1 MAPLPPLP
9 PESTRRVYI
18 VYTSGGEEHT
28 MSIRIPPG
36 VSGGTLDDYLNEV
49 ITAMLPLMST
59 ADTVIR
65 VDDSAA
71 GSNIRFPLFPVGLA
85 GTGGTPTINDQTK
98 SAFMSMT
105 GKGSDGRL
113 VSVSFY
119 YPDAANFADTRVA
132 LGVLGTAQT
141 DWYNAVGFSSTG
153 LSPRT
158 IGGASPTWNAY
169 VNIARSAYWQREF
182 R

>member
-9 PESTRRVYI
+9 PDNTRRGFI

-28 MSIRIPPG
+28 TCLRIPTG
-36 VSGGTLDDYLNEV
+36 VSLSTVEEYFEEV
-49 ITAMLPLMST
+49 IAAMLPLMST
-59 ADTVIR
+59 TDSVIR
-65 VDDSAA
+65 VDEAAA
-71 GSNIRFPLFPVGLA
+71 GSNIRFLLIPSGA
-85 GTGGTPTINDQTK
+85 TGTGGTPTLNDQTR
-98 SAFMSMT
+98 SAFMSMS
-105 GKGSDGRL
+105 GKGNDGRL
-113 VSVSFY
+113 VTCSFY

-141 DWYNAVGFSSTG
+141 AWYNAIGFNSSG
-153 LSPRT
+153 MRPRT
-158 IGGASPTWNAY
+158 IGGGIPVWNAY

>member
-1 MAPLPPLP
+1 MAPLEPLP
-9 PESTRRVYI
+9 PDSTRRAYI

-28 MSIRIPPG
+28 STIRVPAG
-36 VSGGTLDDYLNEV
+36 VSAGTLDDYLNEV
-49 ITAMLPLMST
+49 VNAMLPLMST

-65 VDDSAA
+65 VDESAL
-71 GSNIRFPLFPVGLA
+71 GSNVRFPVGLA

-141 DWYNAVGFSSTG
+141 DWYNAIAFNTTG
-153 LSPRT
+153 MAART
-158 IGGASPTWNAY
+158 IGGAVPTWNAY